1 MDAIRQARLQ
11 LFEVTHPGDIR
22 IAQRIHSEGIIA
34 VRDSWSGPLRDAESI
49 EEEISLSGAHFVTP
63 ESHSWPHG
71 FNDLIAPPIGLLV
84 RGALPSLANISTA
97 SISIVGTRNP
107 THYGLSVTRNLSA
120 GLADH
125 GFAITSGGALGI
137 DTEAHRSALESD
149 GITIAIIASGVEV
162 DYPTS
167 NKKLFESI
175 AERGAILSE
184 VMPKVTARPERFLTR
199 NRLIAAL
206 SSATVVVEAAHRSG
220 SLRTANDAAE
230 LLRPVF
236 AVPGP
241 ITSPSSE
248 GCHRLIAQRT
258 AEIITSISDI
268 IELVSPL

>member
-1 MDAIRQARLQ
+1 MNLEAIRQARLQ
-11 LFEVTHPGDIR
+11 LFDVTHPGDIR
-22 IAQRIHSEGIIA
+22 VAERIYSEGIMA
-34 VRDSWSGPLRDAESI
+34 VRDSWSAPLRDAASI
-49 EEEISLSGAHFVTP
+49 EEEITVAGAHFVTP
-63 ESHSWPHG
+63 ESEIWPAG
-71 FNDLIAPPIGLLV
+71 FNDLVAPPIGLIV
-84 RGALPSLANISTA
+84 RGSLPSLT

-120 GLADH
+120 GLTDH
-125 GFAITSGGALGI
+125 GFAIVSGGALGI
-137 DTEAHRSALESD
+137 DTEAHRSALESE
-149 GITIAIIASGVEV
+149 GLTIAIIASGVDV

-167 NKKLFESI
+167 NKKLFQEI
-175 AERGAILSE
+175 AQQGAIISE

-248 GCHRLIAQRT
+248 GCHRLIANRT
-258 AEIITSISDI
+258 AEIITSVADLV
-268 IELVSPL
+268 ELVSPL